1 MNWKNYLFILGIT
14 AAALHAAPQLQL
26 DTTAIGPVNIAPNS
40 NADTRTVNATNIGDG
55 SLNLGATA
63 SASWLVPTVSNSKI
77 QIGFNTAS
85 LAAGS
90 YTEFVTVTS
99 PGAID
104 APQTISVTIVVGGVP
119 STMQF
124 YAAPNGAPVTQI
136 VNTQSRVNTQ
146 ATTSGG
152 GNWLS
157 VSLNGQ
163 GSFGFFYP
171 YSVTVTP
178 QGGQTAGDYNG
189 TVTFSGGS
197 VPADNKAIAV
207 TLHLTASPIANFSFN
222 PLLTSA
228 VGGPAVSQTVP
239 VTNSGLGTLTI
250 SGATSSTTWLS
261 AVPSGTTGITVSA
274 DPTGLTAGTY
284 RGTITLTSNA
294 ANATANPLAVTFT
307 VLGSGAPILSYG
319 GIVDNALGTGT
330 LAPGGIASAYGTLLA
345 GQTPTSASSLPLLT
359 SLAGVSLSVNGIA
372 APVYYTSSGQ
382 VNFQVPSTVKP
393 GPGTVTLSY
402 NGVTSNT
409 VSTTIAAIAPRI
421 LRLGIDR
428 YGIIINSADQ
438 SFAIPVTPGL
448 FSHPAK
454 VGDAL
459 VIYAIGLGATTP
471 PVADGAGAPSVE
483 PLARTP
489 LPEVMFGGGFTGTP
503 TDGQVL
509 FSGLTPGFVGLYQVN
524 VIVPPDSPVLDTV
537 PVQIRLGGVTSNSV
551 TIAVSK

>member
-14 AAALHAAPQLQL
+14 AAALQAAPQLQL
-26 DTTAIGPVNIAPNS
+26 DTTAIGPINIAPNS
-40 NADTRTVNATNIGDG
+40 NASSRTVNATNIGDG
-55 SLNLGATA
+55 SLNLGASS
-63 SASWLVPTVSNSKI
+63 SASWLVPTVSNTSI

-104 APQTISVTIVVGGVP
+104 APQTIAVTVVVGGVP
-119 STMQF
+119 TTMQF
-124 YAAPNGAPVTQI
+124 YAAPNGPPVTQI
-136 VNTQSRVNTQ
+136 VNAQSRVTTQ
-146 ATTSGG
+146 ATTTGG

-178 QGGQTAGDYNG
+178 QGGQGPGDYNG
-189 TVTFSGGS
+189 TATFSGGS

-207 TLHLTASPIANFSFN
+207 TLHLTSSPIAQFSFN
-222 PLLTSA
+222 PQLISS
-228 VGGPAVSQTVP
+228 VGGPKITQTVP
-239 VTNSGLGTLTI
+239 VTNAGQGTLTI
-250 SGATSSTTWLS
+250 SGGTSSASWLS
-261 AVPSGTTGITVSA
+261 AAASGTSGIAVTA
-274 DPTGLTAGTY
+274 DPAGLTAGTY
-284 RGTITLTSNA
+284 RGTVTLSSNA
-294 ANATANPLAVTFT
+294 ANAEANPLAVTFT
-307 VLGSGAPILSYG
+307 VLGSGAPVLSYG
-319 GIVDNALGTGT
+319 GIVDNALYTST
-330 LAPGGIASAYGTLLA
+330 LAPGDIASAYGVLLA
-345 GQTPTSASSLPLLT
+345 SQTPTSASVLPLLT
-359 SLAGVSLSVNGIA
+359 SLAGVGISVNGIP

-382 VNFQVPSTVKP
+382 VNFQVPSQVKP

-421 LRLGIDR
+421 LRIGIDR
-428 YGIIINSADQ
+428 YGIIVNSADQ
-438 SFAIPVTPGL
+438 SFAIPVTPGYN
-448 FSHPAK
+448 SHPAK
-454 VGDAL
+454 LGDAL
-459 VIYAIGLGATTP
+459 VIYTIGLGATTP
-471 PVADGAGAPSVE
+471 AVPDGAGAPASE

-503 TDGQVL
+503 TNGQVL

-524 VIVPPDSPVLDTV
+524 VIIPPDSPVLDAV
-537 PVQIRLGGVTSNSV
+537 PVQVRLGGVTSNSV